1 MEDLIKEDLIV
12 ESEEMKICT
21 DLGYIPM
28 ETLKN
33 EKSTQDFIFK
43 NGIFP
48 IEKQAGQLII
58 SEKIT
63 EIELCDQYKINV
75 RLVELLEWKK
85 IINKINRLPKKL
97 KEEFKSCLLNTDK
110 DQGITIAKIELI
122 IDSIKK
128 PIKLKKK

>member
-43 NGIFP
+43 N
-48 IEKQAGQLII
+48 K
-58 SEKIT
+58 
-63 EIELCDQYKINV
+63 
-75 RLVELLEWKK
+75 LVSLLYRKK
-85 IINKINRLPKKL
+85 
-97 KEEFKSCLLNTDK
+97 
-110 DQGITIAKIELI
+110 
-122 IDSIKK
+122 
-128 PIKLKKK
+128 